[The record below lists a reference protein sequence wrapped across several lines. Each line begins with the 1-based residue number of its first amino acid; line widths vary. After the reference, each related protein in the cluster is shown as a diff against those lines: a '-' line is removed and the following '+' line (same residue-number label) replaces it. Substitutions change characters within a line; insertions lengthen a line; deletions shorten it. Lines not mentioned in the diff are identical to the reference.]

1 MVKKLPGR
9 KWPNG
14 HSQNRRF
21 GEINLFIQNRRFGEI
36 NLFIQNRRFGEIVYY
51 FEILDYRAIRM
62 FTPALVLVIGGADE
76 IYGVALL

>member
-21 GEINLFIQNRRFGEI
+21 CEIFPSSQNRRFGEI
-36 NLFIQNRRFGEIVYY
+36 FPSSQNRRFIVQ
-51 FEILDYRAIRM
+51 
-62 FTPALVLVIGGADE
+62 
-76 IYGVALL
+76 YGHSLLPLYLL